1 MRRWAVLL
9 LASTASFM
17 VVLDISIVNV
27 ALPSIRGS
35 LHMSTDGM
43 AWVINAYTITFAG
56 FLLVGGRAGDL
67 FGRREMYFLGL
78 GLFLGGSLVGALAQN
93 SGELIAARA
102 VQGLGGGVLSPTTLG
117 IVTTTYVLESER
129 SRALGVWSAVAG
141 SGGAV
146 GALAGGVLTD
156 LLSWRWV
163 LAVNLPIGLLLWMP
177 ALRLLHPPRP
187 KSPVR
192 SARDLD
198 LPGAITVTAGL
209 SLLTYA
215 IVGTDH
221 AGWASVRTA
230 STLLLAGVLLLA
242 FLGIER
248 FSPRPMMPL
257 PVLRR
262 PTVSLPVT
270 ISFLFGAASYSTLFF
285 LSLYLQRVRGYS
297 ALRAGFGFLPLTV
310 ATVLGSVLT
319 GRLLRVVPAR
329 LLILAGIVLQVVGN
343 GWLSLATVHGSYATH
358 VLVPTVA
365 AGLGVGLIMVAL
377 TAVTMAGVS
386 GQETGL
392 ISGLLNTG
400 RQFGGAIG
408 LAALSTVAAARTT
421 SLLAHGTA
429 VAPALASGYFRALLC
444 AAVGMVVALAACL
457 LMARQPRVPGS
468 QRAAVDREIADTDI
482 SGAAVGGGVGAPTE
496 VR

>member
-27 ALPSIRGS
+27 ALPSIRSS
-35 LHMSTDGM
+35 LGMSTDGM
-43 AWVINAYTITFAG
+43 SWVINAYTITFAG

-67 FGRREMYFLGL
+67 FGRREMYVLGL
-78 GLFLGGSLVGALAQN
+78 GLFLIGSLAGAFAHN
-93 SGELIAARA
+93 GGELIAARA

-129 SRALGVWSAVAG
+129 SRALGVWSAFAG

-163 LAVNLPIGLLLWMP
+163 LAVNLPIGLLLWVP
-177 ALRLLHPPRP
+177 AVRLLHPPRP
-187 KSPVR
+187 ASPVR

-221 AGWASVRTA
+221 TGWASARTV
-230 STLLLAGVLLLA
+230 STLLLAVVLLGVFLA
-242 FLGIER
+242 IEHR
-248 FSPRPMMPL
+248 SARPMMPL
-257 PVLRR
+257 PVMRR
-262 PTVSLPVT
+262 PTVNLPVT
-270 ISFLFGAASYSTLFF
+270 ISFLFGAASFSTLFF
-285 LSLYLQRVRGYS
+285 LSLYLQRVLGYS
-297 ALRAGFGFLPLTV
+297 ALRAGFGFLPLLV
-310 ATVLGSVLT
+310 SSVVGSVLT
-319 GRLLRVVPAR
+319 GRLLRVVRPQ
-329 LLILAGIVLQVVGN
+329 LLILAGIALQVIGN
-343 GWLSLATVHGSYATH
+343 GWLSLVTVHGSYATH

-386 GQETGL
+386 TEETGL

-400 RQFGGAIG
+400 RQFGGAVG
-408 LAALSTVAAARTT
+408 LAVLSTLAASRTASLLGHGTASPAALSA
-421 SLLAHGTA
+421 
-429 VAPALASGYFRALLC
+429 GYRRALLC
-444 AAVGMVVALAACL
+444 AALGMVIALGACL
-457 LMARQPRVPGS
+457 LLARQPRPRPQARPATDPEV
-468 QRAAVDREIADTDI
+468 ADTAAALG
-482 SGAAVGGGVGAPTE
+482 SGAIAQTE

>member
-1 MRRWAVLL
+1 VRRWAVLL

-27 ALPSIRGS
+27 ALPSIRSS
-35 LHMSTDGM
+35 LHMSTAGM

-78 GLFLGGSLVGALAQN
+78 GLFLTGSLAGAIAQHG
-93 SGELIAARA
+93 GELIAARA
-102 VQGLGGGVLSPTTLG
+102 LQGLGGGILSPTTLG
-117 IVTTTYVLESER
+117 IVTTTYAGEAER

-156 LLSWRWV
+156 LFSWRWV
-163 LAVNLPIGLLLWMP
+163 LAVNLPIGVLLLVP
-177 ALRLLHPPRP
+177 AVRLLHPPRP
-187 KSPVR
+187 ASPVR

-198 LPGAITVTAGL
+198 LPGAVAVTLGL
-209 SLLTYA
+209 SLLTYG
-215 IVGTDH
+215 IVGTDRS
-221 AGWASVRTA
+221 GWTSSRTLT
-230 STLLLAGVLLLA
+230 TLALAAVLLAG

-248 FSPRPMMPL
+248 RSARPTMPL
-257 PVLRR
+257 PVIRR
-262 PTVSLPVT
+262 PAVHLPVT
-270 ISFLFGAASYSTLFF
+270 VSFLFGAASFSTLFF
-285 LSLYLQRVRGYS
+285 LSLYLQRVLGYS

-319 GRLLRVVPAR
+319 GRLLRVLSPR
-329 LLILAGIVLQVVGN
+329 LLISAGIALQVIGN
-343 GWLSLATVHGSYATH
+343 GWLALVPVRGAYATH
-358 VLVPTVA
+358 VLLPTVA

-386 GQETGL
+386 HEETGL

-400 RQFGGAIG
+400 RQFGGAVG
-408 LAALSTVAAARTT
+408 LAVLSTLAASRTA
-421 SLLAHGTA
+421 SLLGDGVAGPTA
-429 VAPALASGYFRALLC
+429 LTSGYRRALLC
-444 AAVGMVVALAACL
+444 AALGMVVALGACL
-457 LMARQPRVPGS
+457 LMARQPRSRMPETQARERAVAGP
-468 QRAAVDREIADTDI
+468 AAVIDG
-482 SGAAVGGGVGAPTE
+482 GAVAQTE